1 MPEFQTETLFRV
13 NTSTKRNGYSMFLL
27 VWGAD
32 AMEVMAKVSGICGAD
47 GEYSC
52 DGISIQ
58 MENGEPQRREKQI
71 NYRMG
76 GR

>member
-1 MPEFQTETLFRV
+1 
-13 NTSTKRNGYSMFLL
+13 MFLL

-58 MENGEPQRREKQI
+58 MDHGEPKHREKPI
-71 NYRMG
+71 TYSTYSAMG